1 MWKKILSYGVVG
13 LLAVALVAGTVY
25 ILQRPAEVQAGQG
38 PLGRQGQTEAGY
50 QSGAGNN
57 GRDGAGSGRGA
68 QRQESRAGGGRAE
81 AVATGDGFGLEHP
94 ADTWIP
100 VSGTVVATDDGLTI
114 ETAEGEMALETG
126 PTWYWDENGIG
137 LEAGDD
143 VVLYGFYEGD
153 DFEIGGI
160 ENLTSGE
167 TVRLRDDTGRPLWA
181 GRGRWGR

>member
-50 QSGAGNN
+50 QS
-57 GRDGAGSGRGA
+57 
-68 QRQESRAGGGRAE
+68 GGGRAE